1 MNNRRFLARF
11 VSLGL
16 FAAIGLAAPLFIF
29 ADPPAYAMGSLPI
42 EDVTIS
48 TAGPGS
54 FFVPLALF
62 GGIAVAWL
70 FTQCL
75 APPTVKRL
83 AIAGVLGAITAAVL
97 FSPIPAM
104 AADTATDTSITIPWG
119 SWLSSVAGAV
129 IEVLV
134 AALVAAVAW
143 LASKVSTP
151 IATLLKTLL
160 TEQLLQRAVTYGINA
175 VAGAAHDKELSIKVS
190 NDVVRTALQYAIS
203 HGPAWLISWLGT
215 PDHIAEMIIARLKLE
230 PGAAVSLTGSDVVDT
245 SATATE
251 PAPSPS

>member
-1 MNNRRFLARF
+1 MNVRRFLPRML
-11 VSLGL
+11 SSGL
-16 FAAIGLAAPLFIF
+16 FAAVGLALTVFVL
-29 ADPPAYAMGSLPI
+29 ADPPAFAMGSLPA
-42 EDVTIS
+42 DG
-48 TAGPGS
+48 TAIVASGPGS
-54 FFVPLALF
+54 FLVPLALF

-75 APPTVKRL
+75 APLTVRRL

-104 AADTATDTSITIPWG
+104 AADTATDTSVSIPWG
-119 SWLSSVAGAV
+119 SWLSSGAGAL

-134 AALVAAVAW
+134 AALVAAVTW

-230 PGAAVSLTGSDVVDT
+230 PGAAVSLTGTDVVDA
-245 SATATE
+245 SEASTA